1 MPWHM
6 LLLTHDRGLVPACL
20 PGCRVPAEFVQQS
33 PDAANPPTFFLLLS
47 DMSQRVAAAAQVRDW
62 DFWDPGF
69 TLHPGQ
75 RQRPLLML
83 SSSGNACF
91 VAMGV
96 PAGQRVG

>member
-1 MPWHM
+1 MTGGSC
-6 LLLTHDRGLVPACL
+6 LPACL
-20 PGCRVPAEFVQQS
+20 PLCRVPAEFVQQS

-62 DFWDPGF
+62 DFGDPGF